1 MHEPY
6 EYELVPTD
14 ELIAADDG
22 TIVHDNE
29 GGQWEKQA
37 GWWRLKDAH
46 MFLNS
51 HELAASASPLFR
63 LVLLDAGRVACVWVG
78 GSQENRGFPRE

>member
-6 EYELVPTD
+6 EYELVAAN

-37 GWWRLKDAH
+37 EWWRLKDTH

-63 LVLLDAGRVACVWVG
+63 LVVFDACRVVGGGIG
-78 GSQENRGFPRE
+78 GSQENGGFPRE

>member
-1 MHEPY
+1 MHEPH
-6 EYELVPTD
+6 ECELVLTD
-14 ELIAADDG
+14 ELTTAGDG

-37 GWWRLKDAH
+37 EWWRLEDTH

-63 LVLLDAGRVACVWVG
+63 LVVFDAGRVVGGGVG
-78 GSQENRGFPRE
+78 GSQENGGLPVE